1 MKLIA
6 ALAALVPPAKSKND
20 ELWPYKVVE
29 LKSSGYGD
37 KPIVTCEYFVD
48 SYEKAYHTMCQH
60 ANDSYKNSLSSMSLD
75 FRPRYTVKA
84 FASGIRCSITGRN
97 VLFQDAGHQD
107 ISL

>member
-29 LKSSGYGD
+29 LQSSGYGD

-60 ANDSYKNSLSSMSLD
+60 AHDSYRNSLSSMSLD
-75 FRPRYTVKA
+75 FRPRYTVTQQYA
-84 FASGIRCSITGRN
+84 IVSGGNPPWKDMWVIMKEGK
-97 VLFQDAGHQD
+97 
-107 ISL
+107 

>member
-6 ALAALVPPAKSKND
+6 ALVASVRLAKSKND

-29 LKSSGYGD
+29 LRSSGYGD

-60 ANDSYKNSLSSMSLD
+60 AHDSYRNSLSSMSLD
-75 FRPRYTVKA
+75 FRPRYTVTQQYA
-84 FASGIRCSITGRN
+84 IVSGENPPWKDMWVIMKEGK
-97 VLFQDAGHQD
+97 
-107 ISL
+107 

>member
-29 LKSSGYGD
+29 LQSSGYED
-37 KPIVTCEYFVD
+37 KPIVTCEYFED

-60 ANDSYKNSLSSMSLD
+60 ANDSYTNSLSRMSLD
-75 FRPRYTVKA
+75 FRPRYTITPQYVIV
-84 FASGIRCSITGRN
+84 SGGNPPWKDMWVIMKEGK
-97 VLFQDAGHQD
+97 
-107 ISL
+107 